1 GQRALAR
8 GALLA
13 SRGKRRF
20 LGLWKYFLS
29 NGKNNEP
36 PQGTAAVVI
45 LAHGIVYE
53 RKFRSVSTCYN

>member
-1 GQRALAR
+1 
-8 GALLA
+8 LLA
-13 SRGKRRF
+13 SSGKRRF

-53 RKFRSVSTCYN
+53 